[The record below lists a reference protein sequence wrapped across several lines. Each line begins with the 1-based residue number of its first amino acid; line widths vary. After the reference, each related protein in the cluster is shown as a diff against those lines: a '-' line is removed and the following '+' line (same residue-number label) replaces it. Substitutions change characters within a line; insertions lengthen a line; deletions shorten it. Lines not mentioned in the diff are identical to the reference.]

1 MCRAIIMGMKHIFVA
16 LLLVFL
22 SNGPTIAQ
30 ACPAAPDHTAALAG
44 LIGAVQQAED
54 ASAAQMISN
63 QMWSYWAD
71 APDGHAQELLDEGM
85 SRRAAYDYDGAM
97 LAIEA
102 LIAYCPDYAEGYNQ
116 RAFVNFLRGDYAAA
130 LPDLERAVQISPRHI
145 AAMTGQAM
153 TLMALNR
160 NAEAALTLRAA
171 LTLNPWLSER
181 NLLPILEQH
190 EDTL

>member
-1 MCRAIIMGMKHIFVA
+1 MKHA
-16 LLLVFL
+16 LACLVFCMAA
-22 SNGPTIAQ
+22 SSAVADT
-30 ACPAAPDHTAALAG
+30 CPAAPDHSDALAG
-44 LIGAVQQAED
+44 LIQSLQEAKD
-54 ASAAQMISN
+54 SSAAHMISN

-71 APDGHAQELLDEGM
+71 APDTYAQELLDEGM
-85 SRRAAYDYDGAM
+85 SRRSAYDFDGAM

-130 LPDLERAVQISPRHI
+130 LPDLERAVQMSPRHI

-153 TLMALNR
+153 TLMALQR
-160 NAEAALTLRAA
+160 NAEAALILRAA
-171 LTLNPWLSER
+171 LALNPWLSER
-181 NLLPILEQH
+181 SLLPILEQH